1 MIHTRI
7 CDLLGIVHPIVLGGM
22 GTATTAPLVAAVSNA
37 GGFGTLGTSA
47 FNAASLDTEVAS
59 IRERTEK
66 PFGINHLLFQIQE
79 DMFAVTLSAKPT
91 VAAFAWA
98 RKDQNLREYF
108 RRAHDAGSTVMYM
121 AGEVPEALRAA
132 DAGAD
137 VIVAQGT
144 EAGGHVGWMASL
156 PLLPMMVKAVAPL
169 PVLSAGGIG
178 DGRGLA
184 AALALGA
191 DGVLLGT
198 RFMATP
204 EAPIHPNFKQAIVK
218 SDGHDTVL
226 TEIPDLASQRVWP
239 GAMSRAQRN
248 SFIERWAG
256 REWAL
261 RQNAREVGRQVAAAR
276 AAGDINNA
284 SLSFGQDAGLIDS
297 IKSVR
302 EVIQNIISEAED
314 IIKDRLPSLLRESG
328 ESNKLS
334 SDKKTS

>member
-1 MIHTRI
+1 MIYTRI
-7 CDLLGIVHPIVLGGM
+7 CDLLGIQHPIILGGM

-47 FNAASLDTEVAS
+47 FNAATLESEIAS
-59 IRERTEK
+59 IHERTQR
-66 PFGINHLLFQIQE
+66 PFGVNHLLFQIQE
-79 DMFAVTLSAKPT
+79 DMFAVTLRARPA

-98 RKDQNLREYF
+98 RKDQNLHDYIK
-108 RRAHDAGSTVMYM
+108 RAHDAGCKVMYS

-132 DAGAD
+132 EAGAD
-137 VIVAQGT
+137 ILVAQGT

-156 PLLPMMVKAVAPL
+156 PLVPMMVKAAAPL
-169 PVLSAGGIG
+169 PVLCAGGVA

-191 DGVLLGT
+191 EGVLVGT
-198 RFMATP
+198 RFLATP
-204 EAPIHPNFKQAIVK
+204 ESPIHPNYKQAIVA

-226 TEIPDLASQRVWP
+226 TEIPDIASQRVWP

-248 SFIERWAG
+248 KFIERWSG

-276 AAGDINNA
+276 AAGDTDNA
-284 SLSFGQDAGLIDS
+284 SLGFGQDAGLIDA
-297 IKSVR
+297 IKSVQDVVQEMIAEA
-302 EVIQNIISEAED
+302 EVI
-314 IIKDRLPSLLRESG
+314 IKERLPGLLR
-328 ESNKLS
+328 
-334 SDKKTS
+334 

>member
-7 CDLLGIVHPIVLGGM
+7 CDLLGIPHPIVLGGM
-22 GTATTAPLVAAVSNA
+22 GTATAAPLVAAVSNA

-47 FNAASLDTEVAS
+47 FNAATLETEVAS
-59 IRERTEK
+59 IRERTDK
-66 PFGINHLLFQIQE
+66 PFGVNHLVFQIQE
-79 DMFAVTLSAKPT
+79 EMFAVTLRSRPA

-98 RKDQNLREYF
+98 RKDQDLRSYF
-108 RRAHDAGSTVMYM
+108 QRAHNAGCKVMYM

-132 DAGAD
+132 EAGAD
-137 VIVAQGT
+137 VLVAQGT

-156 PLLPMMVKAVAPL
+156 PLVPMMVKAVAPL
-169 PVLSAGGIG
+169 PVLSAGGIA
-178 DGRGLA
+178 DGHGLA

-191 DGVLLGT
+191 EGVLLGT

-204 EAPIHPNFKQAIVK
+204 EAPIHANFKEAIVQ

-248 SFIERWAG
+248 KFVERWSG

-261 RQNAREVGRQVAAAR
+261 RQNAGVIGKQVAAAR
-276 AAGDINNA
+276 AAGDVDNA

-302 EVIQNIISEAED
+302 EVVRDIIAEAEE
-314 IIKDRLPSLLRESG
+314 ILRGRLPSLLQ
-328 ESNKLS
+328 
-334 SDKKTS
+334 

>member
-7 CDLLGIVHPIVLGGM
+7 CDLLGVRHPIVLGGM

-47 FNAASLDTEVAS
+47 FNAVSLDAEIAS
-59 IRERTEK
+59 IHERTGQ
-66 PFGINHLLFQIQE
+66 PFGINHLLFQISE
-79 DMFAVTLSAKPT
+79 DMFSVTLRARPA

-98 RKDQNLREYF
+98 RKDQNLRDYF
-108 RRAHDAGSTVMYM
+108 QRAHDAGCKIMYM
-121 AGEVPEALRAA
+121 ANEVPEAVRAA
-132 DAGAD
+132 EAGAD
-137 VIVAQGT
+137 VLVAQGT

-156 PLLPMMVKAVAPL
+156 PLVPMMVKAVAPL
-169 PVLSAGGIG
+169 PVLSAGGIA

-191 DGVLLGT
+191 EGALLGT

-204 EAPIHPNFKQAIVK
+204 EAPIHANYKQAIIK
-218 SDGHDTVL
+218 TDGHDTVL
-226 TEIPDLASQRVWP
+226 TEIPDLATQRVWP

-248 SFIERWAG
+248 KFIERWAG

-261 RQNAREVGRQVAAAR
+261 RQNAGEVGKQAAAAR
-276 AAGDINNA
+276 AAGDVDNA
-284 SLSFGQDAGLIDS
+284 SLSFGQDAGLIES

-302 EVIQNIISEAED
+302 EVIDEIVADAEKV
-314 IIKDRLPSLLRESG
+314 IKDRLPSLLR
-328 ESNKLS
+328 
-334 SDKKTS
+334 

>member
-7 CDLLGIVHPIVLGGM
+7 CDLLGIQHPIVLGGM

-37 GGFGTLGTSA
+37 GAFGTLGTSA
-47 FNAASLDTEVAS
+47 FNAAQLDAEIGA
-59 IRERTEK
+59 IRERTDK
-66 PFGINHLLFQIQE
+66 PFGVNHLLFQIKE
-79 DMFAVTLSAKPT
+79 DMFTVTLRARPT

-108 RRAHDAGSTVMYM
+108 QPAHDAGCKVMYM
-121 AGEVPEALRAA
+121 ANEVPEALRAA
-132 DAGAD
+132 EAGAD
-137 VIVAQGT
+137 VLVAQGT
-144 EAGGHVGWMASL
+144 EAGGHVGWMAAL
-156 PLLPMMVKAVAPL
+156 PLVPMMVKAVAPL
-169 PVLSAGGIG
+169 PVLSAGGIA

-184 AALALGA
+184 ASLALGA

-204 EAPIHPNFKQAIVK
+204 EAPIHANYKQVIVK

-226 TEIPDLASQRVWP
+226 TEIPDLATQRVWP

-248 SFIERWAG
+248 KFIERWSG

-261 RQNAREVGRQVAAAR
+261 RQNASEVGRQVAAAR
-276 AAGDINNA
+276 AAGDVDNA

-297 IKSVR
+297 VKSVR
-302 EVIQNIISEAED
+302 EVVAEIIAEAES
-314 IIKDRLPSLLRESG
+314 IIRDRLPAMLR
-328 ESNKLS
+328 
-334 SDKKTS
+334 

>member
-7 CDLLGIVHPIVLGGM
+7 CDLLGILHPIVLGGM

-47 FNAASLDTEVAS
+47 FDATTLDTEIGS
-59 IRERTEK
+59 IRERTDK
-66 PFGINHLLFQIQE
+66 PYGINHLLFQIQE
-79 DMFAVTLSAKPT
+79 DMFAVTLRARPA

-98 RKDQNLREYF
+98 RKDQNLRDYF
-108 RRAHDAGSTVMYM
+108 QRARDVGCKVMYM

-132 DAGAD
+132 EAGAD

-144 EAGGHVGWMASL
+144 EAGGHVVWMASL
-156 PLLPMMVKAVAPL
+156 PLVPMIVKAVAPL
-169 PVLSAGGIG
+169 PVLSAGGIA

-248 SFIERWAG
+248 QFIDRWSG

-261 RQNAREVGRQVAAAR
+261 RQNAREVGKQVAAAR
-276 AAGDINNA
+276 AAGDVDNA
-284 SLSFGQDAGLIDS
+284 TLSFGQDAGLIDS

-302 EVIQNIISEAED
+302 EVVQDMIAEAEE
-314 IIKDRLPSLLRESG
+314 IIKARLPSLLQ
-328 ESNKLS
+328 
-334 SDKKTS
+334 

>member
-47 FNAASLDTEVAS
+47 FNATTLDTEIAS
-59 IRERTEK
+59 IRERTDK
-66 PFGINHLLFQIQE
+66 PYGINHLLFQIQE
-79 DMFAVTLSAKPT
+79 DMFAVTLRAQPA

-98 RKDQNLREYF
+98 RKDQNLPDYF
-108 RRAHDAGSTVMYM
+108 QRARDVGCKVMYM

-144 EAGGHVGWMASL
+144 EAGGHVVWMASL
-156 PLLPMMVKAVAPL
+156 PLLPMIVKAVAPL
-169 PVLSAGGIG
+169 PVLCAGGIA

-191 DGVLLGT
+191 EGALLGT

-248 SFIERWAG
+248 QFIDRWSG

-261 RQNAREVGRQVAAAR
+261 RQNAREVGKQVAAAR
-276 AAGDINNA
+276 ASGDVDNA
-284 SLSFGQDAGLIDS
+284 TLSFGQDAGLIDS

-302 EVIQNIISEAED
+302 EVVQDMIAEAEE
-314 IIKDRLPSLLRESG
+314 IIKARLPSLLQ
-328 ESNKLS
+328 
-334 SDKKTS
+334 

>member
-7 CDLLGIVHPIVLGGM
+7 CDLLGVPHPIILGGM

-47 FNAASLDTEVAS
+47 FNAATLESEIAS
-59 IRERTEK
+59 IHERTEK
-66 PFGINHLLFQIQE
+66 PFGVNHLLFQIQE
-79 DMFAVTLSAKPT
+79 DMYSVTLRARPT

-98 RKDQNLREYF
+98 RKDQNLRDYF
-108 RRAHDAGSTVMYM
+108 QRAHDAGCKVMYM
-121 AGEVPEALRAA
+121 AGEVAEAVRAA
-132 DAGAD
+132 EAGAD
-137 VIVAQGT
+137 VLVAQGT
-144 EAGGHVGWMASL
+144 EAGGHVVWMASL
-156 PLLPMMVKAVAPL
+156 PLVPMMVKAVAPL
-169 PVLSAGGIG
+169 PVLSAGGIA

-191 DGVLLGT
+191 EGVLLGT

-204 EAPIHPNFKQAIVK
+204 EAPIHANFKQAIVK

-248 SFIERWAG
+248 KFIERWSG

-261 RQNAREVGRQVAAAR
+261 RQNAGEVGKQVAAAR
-276 AAGDINNA
+276 AAGDIDNA

-297 IKSVR
+297 IKSVK
-302 EVIQNIISEAED
+302 EVVQEIIAEAEG
-314 IIKDRLPSLLRESG
+314 IIKDRLPKMLQ
-328 ESNKLS
+328 
-334 SDKKTS
+334 

>member
-7 CDLLGIVHPIVLGGM
+7 CDLLGIPHPIVLGGM

-47 FNAASLDTEVAS
+47 FNAATLETEIGA
-59 IRERTEK
+59 ILERTDK
-66 PFGINHLLFQIQE
+66 PFGINHLLFQIKE
-79 DMFAVTLSAKPT
+79 DMFAVTLRARPA

-98 RKDQNLREYF
+98 RKDQNLEEYF
-108 RRAHDAGSTVMYM
+108 QRAHDTGAKVMYM

-132 DAGAD
+132 AAGAD

-144 EAGGHVGWMASL
+144 EAGGHVAWMASL
-156 PLLPMMVKAVAPL
+156 PLVPMMVNAVAPL
-169 PVLSAGGIG
+169 PVLSAGGIA

-218 SDGHDTVL
+218 SDGHDTAL
-226 TEIPDLASQRVWP
+226 TEIPDITTQRVWP
-239 GAMSRAQRN
+239 GAMSRAKRN
-248 SFIERWAG
+248 KFIESWSG

-261 RQNAREVGRQVAAAR
+261 RQNATEVAKQASAAR
-276 AAGDINNA
+276 AAGDVDNA
-284 SLSFGQDAGLIDS
+284 PLSFGQDAGLIAS
-297 IKSVR
+297 IKNVS
-302 EVIQNIISEAED
+302 EVIQDIVKEAEEIISG
-314 IIKDRLPSLLRESG
+314 RLPSLLRLG
-328 ESNKLS
+328 
-334 SDKKTS
+334 

>member
-1 MIHTRI
+1 MIQTRI

-47 FNAASLDTEVAS
+47 FNAATLDTEVAA
-59 IRERTEK
+59 ILERTEK

-79 DMFAVTLSAKPT
+79 DMFAVTLRARPAI
-91 VAAFAWA
+91 VAFAWA
-98 RKDQNLREYF
+98 RKDQDLRDYF
-108 RRAHDAGSTVMYM
+108 RRAHDVGCKVMYS
-121 AGEVPEALRAA
+121 AGEVPEAIRAA
-132 DAGAD
+132 EAGAD
-137 VIVAQGT
+137 VLVAQGT
-144 EAGGHVGWMASL
+144 EAGGHVVWMASL
-156 PLLPMMVKAVAPL
+156 PLVPMMVESVAPL
-169 PVLSAGGIG
+169 PVLSAGGIA

-191 DGVLLGT
+191 EGVLLGT

-248 SFIERWAG
+248 KFIERWSG

-261 RQNAREVGRQVAAAR
+261 RQSAQEVGKQVAAAR
-276 AAGDINNA
+276 AAGDVDNA

-302 EVIQNIISEAED
+302 EVVQDIVTDAEQIITG
-314 IIKDRLPSLLRESG
+314 RLASLVRQG
-328 ESNKLS
+328 Q
-334 SDKKTS
+334 

>member
-7 CDLLGIVHPIVLGGM
+7 CDLLGIAHPIVLGGM
-22 GTATTAPLVAAVSNA
+22 GSATTAPLVAAVSNA

-47 FNAASLDTEVAS
+47 FNAATLESEIGA
-59 IRERTEK
+59 IHERTDK
-66 PFGINHLLFQIQE
+66 PYGINHLLFQIRE
-79 DMFAVTLSAKPT
+79 DMFAVTLRARPA

-98 RKDQNLREYF
+98 RKDQDLRDHF
-108 RRAHDAGSTVMYM
+108 QRAHDTGCKVMYM
-121 AGEVPEALRAA
+121 AGEVPEAERAA
-132 DAGAD
+132 AAGAD
-137 VIVAQGT
+137 VLVAQGT

-156 PLLPMMVKAVAPL
+156 PLVPMMVKAVAPI

-191 DGVLLGT
+191 EGVLLGT

-204 EAPIHPNFKQAIVK
+204 EAPIHANFKQAIVN

-248 SFIERWAG
+248 RFIERWAG
-256 REWAL
+256 REWVL
-261 RQNAREVGRQVAAAR
+261 RQNAAAVGQQVAAAR
-276 AAGDINNA
+276 NAGDIDNA

-297 IKSVR
+297 VKSVK
-302 EVIQNIISEAED
+302 EVIQDIVAEAEA
-314 IIKDRLPSLLRESG
+314 IIKDRLQALVR
-328 ESNKLS
+328 
-334 SDKKTS
+334 

>member
-7 CDLLGIVHPIVLGGM
+7 CDLLGIRHPIVLGGM

-47 FNAASLDTEVAS
+47 FDATTHDTEIAS

-66 PFGINHLLFQIQE
+66 PYGINHLLFQIQE
-79 DMFAVTLSAKPT
+79 DMFAVTLRAQPT

-108 RRAHDAGSTVMYM
+108 QRARDVGCKVMYM

-132 DAGAD
+132 EAGAD

-144 EAGGHVGWMASL
+144 EAGGHVVWMASL
-156 PLLPMMVKAVAPL
+156 PLVPMMVKAVAPL
-169 PVLSAGGIG
+169 PVLSAGGIA
-178 DGRGLA
+178 DGRGLV

-248 SFIERWAG
+248 QFIDRWSG

-261 RQNAREVGRQVAAAR
+261 RQNAREVGKQVASAR
-276 AAGDINNA
+276 AAGDVDNA
-284 SLSFGQDAGLIDS
+284 TLSFGQDAGLIDS

-302 EVIQNIISEAED
+302 EVVQDIIAEAEEV
-314 IIKDRLPSLLRESG
+314 IKARLPSLLQ
-328 ESNKLS
+328 
-334 SDKKTS
+334 

>member
-7 CDLLGIVHPIVLGGM
+7 CDLLGIAHPIVLGGM

-47 FNAASLDTEVAS
+47 FNAATLDTEIAS
-59 IRERTEK
+59 IRERTGK

-79 DMFAVTLSAKPT
+79 EMFTVTLGAKPT

-98 RKDQNLREYF
+98 RKDQDLHAYF
-108 RRAHDAGSTVMYM
+108 QRAHDAGAKVMYM
-121 AGEVPEALRAA
+121 AGEVTEATRAA
-132 DAGAD
+132 EAGAD

-156 PLLPMMVKAVAPL
+156 PLVPMMVKAVAPL
-169 PVLSAGGIG
+169 PVLCAGGIA

-191 DGVLLGT
+191 EGVLLGT

-218 SDGHDTVL
+218 SDGHDTAL
-226 TEIPDLASQRVWP
+226 TEIPDIASQRVWP

-248 SFIERWAG
+248 KFIERWSG

-261 RQNAREVGRQVAAAR
+261 RQNARAVGKQVLAAR
-276 AAGDINNA
+276 AAGDVDNA

-302 EVIQNIISEAED
+302 EVVQEIVRDAEEIIQR
-314 IIKDRLPSLLRESG
+314 RLPSLLR
-328 ESNKLS
+328 
-334 SDKKTS
+334 

>member
-7 CDLLGIVHPIVLGGM
+7 CDLLGIRHPIVLGGM

-37 GGFGTLGTSA
+37 GAFGTLGTSA
-47 FNAASLDTEVAS
+47 FDATTLDTEIAS
-59 IRERTEK
+59 IRERTDK
-66 PFGINHLLFQIQE
+66 PYGINHLLFQIQE
-79 DMFAVTLSAKPT
+79 DMFAVTLRAQPA

-98 RKDQNLREYF
+98 RKDQNLRDYF
-108 RRAHDAGSTVMYM
+108 QRARDVGCKVMYM

-132 DAGAD
+132 EAGAD

-144 EAGGHVGWMASL
+144 EAGGHVVWMASF
-156 PLLPMMVKAVAPL
+156 PLVPMMVKAVAPL
-169 PVLSAGGIG
+169 PVLSAGGIA

-191 DGVLLGT
+191 DGVLVGT

-239 GAMSRAQRN
+239 GAMSRAKRN
-248 SFIERWAG
+248 QFIDRWSG

-261 RQNAREVGRQVAAAR
+261 RQNAREVGKQVAAAR
-276 AAGDINNA
+276 AAGDVDNA
-284 SLSFGQDAGLIDS
+284 TLSFGQDAGLIDS
-297 IKSVR
+297 IKNVR
-302 EVIQNIISEAED
+302 EVVQDMIAEAEE
-314 IIKDRLPSLLRESG
+314 IIKARLPSLLQ
-328 ESNKLS
+328 
-334 SDKKTS
+334 

>member
-7 CDLLGIVHPIVLGGM
+7 CDLLEIVHPIILGGM

-47 FNAASLDTEVAS
+47 FNAATLDKEIAS
-59 IRERTEK
+59 ILERTEK
-66 PFGINHLLFQIQE
+66 PFGINHLLFQIRE
-79 DMFAVTLSAKPT
+79 DMFTVTLNAKPT

-98 RKDQNLREYF
+98 RKDQDLREYF
-108 RRAHDAGSTVMYM
+108 ERAHDVGCRVMYM
-121 AGEVPEALRAA
+121 AGEVPEALRGA

-169 PVLSAGGIG
+169 PVLSAGGIA

-191 DGVLLGT
+191 EGVLLGT

-204 EAPIHPNFKQAIVK
+204 EAPIHPNFKQAIVE

-239 GAMSRAQRN
+239 GAMSRAKRN
-248 SFIERWAG
+248 GFIERWSG

-261 RQNAREVGRQVAAAR
+261 RQNAQEIGRQVAAAR
-276 AAGDINNA
+276 AAGDIDNA
-284 SLSFGQDAGLIDS
+284 SLSFGQDAGLISS
-297 IKSVR
+297 IKNVR
-302 EVIQNIISEAED
+302 EVIQEIVGEAEA
-314 IIKDRLPSLLRESG
+314 IIKDRLPNLVRQSG
-328 ESNKLS
+328 EPNKLS
-334 SDKKTS
+334 SDKKTA

>member
-7 CDLLGIVHPIVLGGM
+7 CDLLGIRHPIVLGGM

-47 FNAASLDTEVAS
+47 FNAATLETEIAS
-59 IRERTEK
+59 IRERTDK
-66 PFGINHLLFQIQE
+66 PFGVNHLLFQIQA
-79 DMFAVTLSAKPT
+79 DMFAVTLRSKPT

-98 RKDQNLREYF
+98 RKEQNLRDYF
-108 RRAHDAGSTVMYM
+108 QRAHDAGAKVMHM
-121 AGEVPEALRAA
+121 AGEVSEALRAA
-132 DAGAD
+132 EAGAD
-137 VIVAQGT
+137 VLVAQGT

-156 PLLPMMVKAVAPL
+156 PLVPMMVKAVSPL
-169 PVLSAGGIG
+169 PVLCAGGVA

-191 DGVLLGT
+191 EGVLLGT

-204 EAPIHPNFKQAIVK
+204 EAPIHANFKQAIVK

-248 SFIERWAG
+248 QFIERWAG

-261 RQNAREVGRQVAAAR
+261 RQNAQEIGRQVAAAR
-276 AAGDINNA
+276 AAGDVNNA

-302 EVIQNIISEAED
+302 EIVQDIVAEAEEIISG
-314 IIKDRLPSLLRESG
+314 RLRSLVR
-328 ESNKLS
+328 
-334 SDKKTS
+334 

>member
-7 CDLLGIVHPIVLGGM
+7 CDLLGVRHPIVLGGM

-37 GGFGTLGTSA
+37 GAFGTLGTSA
-47 FNAASLDTEVAS
+47 FNTATLETEIAS
-59 IRERTEK
+59 IRERTDK
-66 PFGINHLLFQIQE
+66 PFGVNHLLFQIKE
-79 DMFAVTLSAKPT
+79 DMFTVTLRARPT

-108 RRAHDAGSTVMYM
+108 QRAHDAGCKVMYM
-121 AGEVPEALRAA
+121 ANEVPEALRAA
-132 DAGAD
+132 EAGAD
-137 VIVAQGT
+137 VLVAQGT
-144 EAGGHVGWMASL
+144 EAGGHVGWMAAL
-156 PLLPMMVKAVAPL
+156 PLVPMMVKAVAPL
-169 PVLSAGGIG
+169 PVLSAGGIA

-184 AALALGA
+184 ASLALGA

-204 EAPIHPNFKQAIVK
+204 EAPIHANYKQVIVK

-226 TEIPDLASQRVWP
+226 TEIPDLATQRVWP

-248 SFIERWAG
+248 KFIERWSG

-261 RQNAREVGRQVAAAR
+261 RQNASEVGRQVAAAR
-276 AAGDINNA
+276 AAGDVDNA

-297 IKSVR
+297 IKSVQ
-302 EVIQNIISEAED
+302 EVVQDIVAEAEQ
-314 IIKDRLPSLLRESG
+314 IMRNRLPGLLR
-328 ESNKLS
+328 
-334 SDKKTS
+334 

>member
-1 MIHTRI
+1 MIHTSI
-7 CDLLGIVHPIVLGGM
+7 CDLLGVIHPIVLGGM
-22 GTATTAPLVAAVSNA
+22 GSATTAPLVAAVSNA

-47 FNAASLDTEVAS
+47 FDAATLESEIAA
-59 IRERTEK
+59 IQERTDK
-66 PFGINHLLFQIQE
+66 PFGVNHLLFQIHE
-79 DMFAVTLSAKPT
+79 DMFNVTLRARPT

-98 RKDQNLREYF
+98 RRDQNLRNYF
-108 RRAHDAGSTVMYM
+108 VRAHDAGCKVMHM
-121 AGEVPEALRAA
+121 AGDVPEALRAA
-132 DAGAD
+132 EAGAD

-156 PLLPMMVKAVAPL
+156 PLVPMMVKAVAPI
-169 PVLSAGGIG
+169 PVLCAGGIG

-191 DGVLLGT
+191 EGVLLGT

-218 SDGHDTVL
+218 SHGHDTVL

-248 SFIERWAG
+248 QFIERWAG
-256 REWAL
+256 REWAI
-261 RQNAREVGRQVAAAR
+261 RQNATEIGKQLAAAR
-276 AAGDINNA
+276 AAGDVDNA

-297 IKSVR
+297 IKSVKD
-302 EVIQNIISEAED
+302 VVLDIVAEAEE
-314 IIKDRLPSLLRESG
+314 IIINRLPSLLR
-328 ESNKLS
+328 
-334 SDKKTS
+334 

>member
-7 CDLLGIVHPIVLGGM
+7 CDLLGIDHPIVLGGM

-47 FNAASLDTEVAS
+47 FDAATLDAEIGS

-66 PFGINHLLFQIQE
+66 PYGINHLLFQIKE
-79 DMFAVTLSAKPT
+79 DMFAVTLRAKPA
-91 VAAFAWA
+91 VVAFAWA
-98 RKDQNLREYF
+98 RKDQNLRDYF
-108 RRAHDAGSTVMYM
+108 QRAHDSGAKVMHM

-137 VIVAQGT
+137 VLVAQGT
-144 EAGGHVGWMASL
+144 EAGGHVSWMASL

-169 PVLSAGGIG
+169 PVLCAGGIA

-191 DGVLLGT
+191 EGVLLGT

-204 EAPIHPNFKQAIVK
+204 EAPIHAKFKRAIVE

-248 SFIERWAG
+248 QFIERWSG

-261 RQNAREVGRQVAAAR
+261 RQNAREIGKQVAAAR
-276 AAGDINNA
+276 AAGDIDNA

-302 EVIQNIISEAED
+302 EVVLD
-314 IIKDRLPSLLRESG
+314 IIKEAEEIIKGRLQGLVR
-328 ESNKLS
+328 
-334 SDKKTS
+334 

>member
-47 FNAASLDTEVAS
+47 FNAATLDTEVAS

-79 DMFAVTLSAKPT
+79 DMFTVTLRARPT
-91 VAAFAWA
+91 VTAFAWA
-98 RKDQNLREYF
+98 RKDQNLRDYF
-108 RRAHDAGSTVMYM
+108 QRAHDIGAKVMYA
-121 AGEVPEALRAA
+121 AGDVPEAVRAA
-132 DAGAD
+132 EAGAD
-137 VIVAQGT
+137 VLVAQGT

-156 PLLPMMVKAVAPL
+156 PLVPMIVKAIAPL
-169 PVLSAGGIG
+169 PVLSAGGIA

-191 DGVLLGT
+191 EGVLLGT

-226 TEIPDLASQRVWP
+226 TEIPDLTTQRVWP

-248 SFIERWAG
+248 KFIERWSG

-261 RQNAREVGRQVAAAR
+261 RQNAQEVGKQAAAAR
-276 AAGDINNA
+276 AAGDVDNA
-284 SLSFGQDAGLIDS
+284 TLSFGQDAGLIDS
-297 IKSVR
+297 IKSVK
-302 EVIQNIISEAED
+302 EVIEDIVTEAEE
-314 IIKDRLPSLLRESG
+314 IIKGRLPSLLRQAR
-328 ESNKLS
+328 
-334 SDKKTS
+334 

>member
-7 CDLLGIVHPIVLGGM
+7 CDLLSIRHPIVLGGM

-47 FNAASLDTEVAS
+47 FDTKTLDAEIAS

-66 PFGINHLLFQIQE
+66 PYGINHLLFQIQE
-79 DMFAVTLSAKPT
+79 DMFAVTLRSRPA

-98 RKDQNLREYF
+98 RKDQNLRDYF
-108 RRAHDAGSTVMYM
+108 QRARDVGCKVMYS

-132 DAGAD
+132 EAGAD

-144 EAGGHVGWMASL
+144 EAGGHVVWMASL
-156 PLLPMMVKAVAPL
+156 PLVPMMVKAVAPL
-169 PVLSAGGIG
+169 PVLSAGGIA

-248 SFIERWAG
+248 QFIDRWSG

-261 RQNAREVGRQVAAAR
+261 RQNAREVGKQVAAAR
-276 AAGDINNA
+276 AAGDVDNA
-284 SLSFGQDAGLIDS
+284 TLSFGQDAGLIDS
-297 IKSVR
+297 IKSVK
-302 EVIQNIISEAED
+302 EVVQEMVTEAEE
-314 IIKDRLPSLLRESG
+314 IIGGRLQSLLH
-328 ESNKLS
+328 
-334 SDKKTS
+334 

>member
-7 CDLLGIVHPIVLGGM
+7 CDLLGIPHPIVLGGM

-37 GGFGTLGTSA
+37 GGLGTLGTSA
-47 FNAASLDTEVAS
+47 FNAATLETEVAS
-59 IRERTEK
+59 IHERTDK

-79 DMFAVTLSAKPT
+79 DMFAVTLRARPAVT
-91 VAAFAWA
+91 AFAWA
-98 RKDQNLREYF
+98 RKDQDLRDYF
-108 RRAHDAGSTVMYM
+108 QRAHDAGSKVMHM

-132 DAGAD
+132 EAGAD

-156 PLLPMMVKAVAPL
+156 PLVPMMVKAVSPL
-169 PVLSAGGIG
+169 PVLCAGGIA

-191 DGVLLGT
+191 EGVLLGT

-204 EAPIHPNFKQAIVK
+204 EAPIHPNYKQAIVE

-248 SFIERWAG
+248 QFIERWSG
-256 REWAL
+256 REWAV
-261 RQNAREVGRQVAAAR
+261 RQNAREIGRQVAAAR
-276 AAGDINNA
+276 AAGDIDNA

-302 EVIQNIISEAED
+302 EVVQD
-314 IIKDRLPSLLRESG
+314 IIKEAEEIIKGRLQGLIR
-328 ESNKLS
+328 
-334 SDKKTS
+334 

>member
-7 CDLLGIVHPIVLGGM
+7 CDLLGVRHPIVLGGM

-47 FNAASLDTEVAS
+47 FNAVSLDAEIAS
-59 IRERTEK
+59 IHERTDR
-66 PFGINHLLFQIQE
+66 PFGINHLLFQIRE
-79 DMFAVTLSAKPT
+79 DMFSVTLRARPA

-98 RKDQNLREYF
+98 RKDQNLRDYF
-108 RRAHDAGSTVMYM
+108 QRAHDAGCKIMYM
-121 AGEVPEALRAA
+121 ANEVPEAVRASE
-132 DAGAD
+132 AGAD
-137 VIVAQGT
+137 VLVAQGT

-156 PLLPMMVKAVAPL
+156 PLVPMMVKAVAPL
-169 PVLSAGGIG
+169 PVLSAGGIA

-191 DGVLLGT
+191 EGALLGT

-204 EAPIHPNFKQAIVK
+204 EAPIHANYKQAIIK
-218 SDGHDTVL
+218 TDGHDTVL
-226 TEIPDLASQRVWP
+226 TEIPDLATQRVWP

-248 SFIERWAG
+248 KFIERWAG

-261 RQNAREVGRQVAAAR
+261 RQNAGEVGKQAAAAR
-276 AAGDINNA
+276 AAGDVDNA

-302 EVIQNIISEAED
+302 EVIDEIVADAEK
-314 IIKDRLPSLLRESG
+314 IIKDRLPSLLR
-328 ESNKLS
+328 
-334 SDKKTS
+334 